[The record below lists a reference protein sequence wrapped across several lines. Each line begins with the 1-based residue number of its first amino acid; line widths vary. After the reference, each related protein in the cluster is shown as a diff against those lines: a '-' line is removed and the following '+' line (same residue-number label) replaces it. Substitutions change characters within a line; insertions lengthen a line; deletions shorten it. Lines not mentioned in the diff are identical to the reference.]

1 MKWMGHMACMGED
14 RSACR
19 VLVRKPEGK
28 GQCRKF
34 WHRWEENITM
44 YVNQI
49 GWEGIDWICL
59 A

>member
-1 MKWMGHMACMGED
+1 MGHMACMGED